1 MEDARRI
8 MKVYKDLRPA
18 VQASSG
24 FGGSRMSDTSYSISG
39 PDLNKIS
46 EYVDAIVEK
55 IGTNDKIGNA
65 DSSYISRKPEV
76 HVKLDRERAYRLGV
90 RLDVLS
96 TSLRTLVG
104 GADQITRFKENDELY
119 EVRVRLRPEDRGNAE
134 AISGL
139 LLPTTLGTLVRLDS
153 VASITAGF
161 GHAQIDRR
169 NRQRSITVNINLGKY
184 FSIIIEGGGRYN
196 FLAGTTKYSGIIYG
210 LGLIVP
216 TPPGKSDFDLIN
228 HGPEGFASLGVMVRI
243 NDTYRSY
250 YDDPKNK
257 EEADKGQ
264 DI

>member
-1 MEDARRI
+1 MKRNASIIFMSLFISTLNINLHALGIGASFTGGGGVRYVTNNITHFSNSDNNYQIGGGLVIDSNMARL
-8 MKVYKDLRPA
+8 K
-18 VQASSG
+18 S
-24 FGGSRMSDTSYSISG
+24 F
-39 PDLNKIS
+39 N
-46 EYVDAIVEK
+46 
-55 IGTNDKIGNA
+55 
-65 DSSYISRKPEV
+65 
-76 HVKLDRERAYRLGV
+76 YRL
-90 RLDVLS
+90 
-96 TSLRTLVG
+96 
-104 GADQITRFKENDELY
+104 
-119 EVRVRLRPEDRGNAE
+119 
-134 AISGL
+134 
-139 LLPTTLGTLVRLDS
+139 
-153 VASITAGF
+153 TAGYYQMYGDAQDLSFINTYHSF
-161 GHAQIDRR
+161 GYGLVKKRYVRFWMGPQIGIGYGYGDSEKTTFMGMFMRDSF
-169 NRQRSITVNINLGKY
+169 NYKALNASLGLVLGVNINLGKY